1 MTFTVVPPG
10 IPTTR
15 VKWALYHRLINS
27 AFPPIDL
34 FEDIAAPEDWLLIS
48 AGESKTNPRL
58 AATIGKLDM
67 VPANRR
73 IGDVGS
79 SYVMAPFTHISLD
92 HKGRFHDGSCGAFYA
107 GNSFETALFETVHHT
122 QAFCAKTAELPG
134 WIADKRELIGR
145 IDADLTDIRIGF
157 EALLVPDDYGP
168 SQAFA
173 RELKAE
179 GSNGILYPS
188 VRHAG
193 GTCFAAFYPD
203 VMAIPVQGRHISYH
217 WDGSRIDL
225 IKDISASKVYS
236 ISTHRVN

>member
-1 MTFTVVPPG
+1 MTLTVVPP
-10 IPTTR
+10 IIATTR
-15 VKWALYHRLINS
+15 VNWACYHRLINS

-58 AATIGKLDM
+58 ATTIGKLDL
-67 VPANRR
+67 VPIARR
-73 IGDVGS
+73 IGGAGS
-79 SYVMAPFTHISLD
+79 SYVMAPFTHISVD
-92 HKGRFHDGSCGAFYA
+92 HKGRFHDGSFGAFYA
-107 GNSFETALFETVHHT
+107 ADRFETALFETVHHM
-122 QAFCAKTAELPG
+122 QLFCAKTAELPG

-145 IDADLTDIRIGF
+145 IDADLTDICVGF
-157 EALLVPDDYGP
+157 SHLLKPDDYGP

-173 RELKAE
+173 RSAKAE

-193 GTCFAAFYPD
+193 GTCFSAFYPD
-203 VMAIPVQGRHISYH
+203 VMEIPVQGRHISYH

-225 IKDISASKVYS
+225 IKDVSASKVYS
-236 ISTHRVN
+236 INE